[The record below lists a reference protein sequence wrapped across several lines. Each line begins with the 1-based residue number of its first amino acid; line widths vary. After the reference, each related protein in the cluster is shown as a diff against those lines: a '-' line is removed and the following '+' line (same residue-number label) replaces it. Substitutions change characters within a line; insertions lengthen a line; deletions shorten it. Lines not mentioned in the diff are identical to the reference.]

1 MEKPDPQALEATLR
15 HFQKLAKENRFAENA
30 TFPHNTAWCLVCHP
44 EQAGGDPFQLYVNIV
59 AHCIPMRRPRLHA
72 DLIAAIRE
80 DLLWAGQ
87 NVPVTLEDLRSRK
100 ATALQAFRLWVRNA
114 LETGLELLSVH
125 SSTSLSF
132 SLEDAQGIP
141 EREAFVEACIDG
153 VMDHILTG
161 KSP

>member
-1 MEKPDPQALEATLR
+1 MKKPDPQALEVTLR
-15 HFQKLAKENRFAENA
+15 HFQKIAEENRFAENA
-30 TFPHNTAWCLVCHP
+30 AFPHNTECCLVCHP
-44 EQAGGDPFQLYVNIV
+44 ERAGGDPFQTYLDIV
-59 AHCIPMRRPRLHA
+59 AHCIPIRRPRLDA

-87 NVPVTLEDLRSRK
+87 TVTVTLEDLQSRQ
-100 ATALQAFRLWVRNA
+100 ALALQAFRLWVRNA

-125 SSTSLSF
+125 SPTSLSF

-141 EREAFVEACIDG
+141 EREAFVEACIDR